1 MSVFRILFFAL
12 LFIISSTLLAQ
23 EKQDTI
29 REKGI
34 YIITKNDGVIYIG
47 EIVYDNAREVFIKT
61 KKTGDL
67 IIPKYEIKSIVK
79 ARETEINTEG
89 ELVQSEVFATRYF
102 ITTNAIPIN
111 KGDSYILWNLYG
123 PDFQF
128 GLGKNVGIGV
138 MSTWV
143 GMPIIGTLKYS
154 ISKSEKLHYGFGLLA
169 GTGSWALPEWGM
181 ALPFG
186 VVTLGDKKNNINF
199 SAGYGAIIEK
209 GKSDGRFL
217 FSIAGFSKVGK
228 KISLV
233 LDSFIMPAGN
243 YFNEE
248 EINYNPSTGYN
259 ETIIVRKRK
268 EGFALIIP
276 GIRWQLESNKAF
288 QFGFAGLMV
297 NGEAVPAPIPMI
309 QWFRKL

>member
-1 MSVFRILFFAL
+1 MSIFRILFLIVF
-12 LFIISSTLLAQ
+12 FFSIISIFGQ
-23 EKQDTI
+23 NNQDTL

-34 YIITKNDGVIYIG
+34 YIITKNDGVTYVG

-67 IIPKYEIKSIVK
+67 IIPKYEIKSIIK
-79 ARETEINTEG
+79 ASESEINEEG
-89 ELVQSEVFATRYF
+89 ELEQSEVFATRYF

-154 ISKSEKLHYGFGLLA
+154 FSKNEKLHYGFGLLA
-169 GTGSWALPEWGM
+169 GTGSWALPEWGI

-186 VVTLGDKKNNINF
+186 ILTFGDRKNNINF
-199 SAGYGAIIEK
+199 SAGYGAIIER

-217 FSIAGFSKVGK
+217 FSVAGFSKIGK
-228 KISLV
+228 KISIV
-233 LDSFIMPAGN
+233 LDSFIMSAGN
-243 YFNEE
+243 YFNEQE
-248 EINYNPSTGYN
+248 TYYNPSTGFN
-259 ETIIVRKRK
+259 ETITVRKRK
-268 EGFALIIP
+268 AGFALIIP
-276 GIRWQLESNKAF
+276 GVRWQLEPNKAF

>member
-61 KKTGDL
+61 KKTGDI

>member
-12 LFIISSTLLAQ
+12 LFIISSTFLAQ

-61 KKTGDL
+61 KKTGDI

-248 EINYNPSTGYN
+248 QINYNPSTGYN

>member
-29 REKGI
+29 REKAI

-61 KKTGDL
+61 KKTGDI

-276 GIRWQLESNKAF
+276 GIRWQLEPNKAF

>member
-1 MSVFRILFFAL
+1 MSIFRILIFSVLFF
-12 LFIISSTLLAQ
+12 ISSTVVAQ
-23 EKQDTI
+23 EKKDSLS
-29 REKGI
+29 EKGF
-34 YIITKNDGVIYIG
+34 YIITKNDGVIYVG

-67 IIPKYEIKSIVK
+67 IIPKHEIKSIVK
-79 ARETEINTEG
+79 ARESEINAEG
-89 ELVQSEVFATRYF
+89 EIVQSEVFGTRYF

-154 ISKSEKLHYGFGLLA
+154 FSKNQKLHYGFGVLA
-169 GTGSWALPEWGM
+169 GTGSWAIPEWGM
-181 ALPFG
+181 VLPFG
-186 VVTLGDKKNNINF
+186 VMTFGDKKANINF
-199 SAGYGAIIEK
+199 SAGYGAIIER

-217 FSIAGFSKVGK
+217 FSIAGFSKIGK
-228 KISLV
+228 KISVV

-243 YFNEE
+243 YFNSEE
-248 EINYNPSTGYN
+248 TSYNPSTGFD
-259 ETIIVRKRK
+259 ETVIVRKRK
-268 EGFALIIP
+268 AGFALIIP
-276 GIRWQLESNKAF
+276 GLRWQLEPNKAF

-297 NGEAVPAPIPMI
+297 NGEAIPAPIPMI

>member
-61 KKTGDL
+61 KKTGDI

-248 EINYNPSTGYN
+248 QINYNPSTGYN

>member
-1 MSVFRILFFAL
+1 MSIFRKLFL
-12 LFIISSTLLAQ
+12 SLFLISTISAFAQ
-23 EKQDTI
+23 ENKDTL
-29 REKGI
+29 KGQ
-34 YIITKNDGVIYIG
+34 YIITKNDGVTYVG
-47 EIVYDNAREVFIKT
+47 EIVYENAREVFIKT
-61 KKTGDL
+61 KKTGDI

-79 ARETEINTEG
+79 ARESEINQEG
-89 ELVQSEVFATRYF
+89 EFVQSEVFSTRYF

-111 KGDSYILWNLYG
+111 KGDSYILWNLHG

-128 GLGKNVGIGV
+128 GLGKNVGVGV

-154 ISKSEKLHYGFGLLA
+154 FSKNEKLHYGFGLLA

-186 VVTLGDKKNNINF
+186 ILTLGDRKNNINF
-199 SAGYGAIIEK
+199 SAGYGAIFES

-217 FSIAGFSKVGK
+217 FSVAGFSTVGK
-228 KISLV
+228 KIRIV

-248 EINYNPSTGYN
+248 ETNYNPYTGFN

-268 EGFALIIP
+268 QSFALIIP
-276 GIRWQLESNKAF
+276 GIRWQLEPNKAF
-288 QFGFAGLMV
+288 QFGFAGLIV
-297 NGEAVPAPIPMI
+297 NGKAVPAPIPMI

>member
-12 LFIISSTLLAQ
+12 LFIISSTFLAQ

-61 KKTGDL
+61 KKTGDI

-248 EINYNPSTGYN
+248 LINYNPSTGYN

>member
-12 LFIISSTLLAQ
+12 LFIFSSTYLAQ

-47 EIVYDNAREVFIKT
+47 EILYNNAREVFIKT
-61 KKTGDL
+61 KKTGDI

-154 ISKSEKLHYGFGLLA
+154 FSKTEKLHYGFGLLA

-276 GIRWQLESNKAF
+276 GIRWQLDPNKAF

>member
-1 MSVFRILFFAL
+1 
-12 LFIISSTLLAQ
+12 
-23 EKQDTI
+23 
-29 REKGI
+29 
-34 YIITKNDGVIYIG
+34 
-47 EIVYDNAREVFIKT
+47 
-61 KKTGDL
+61 
-67 IIPKYEIKSIVK
+67 
-79 ARETEINTEG
+79 
-89 ELVQSEVFATRYF
+89 
-102 ITTNAIPIN
+102 
-111 KGDSYILWNLYG
+111 LYG

-154 ISKSEKLHYGFGLLA
+154 FSKTEKLHYGFGLLA

-276 GIRWQLESNKAF
+276 GIRWQLDPNKAF

>member
-1 MSVFRILFFAL
+1 MTIFRVFLFCFL
-12 LFIISSTLLAQ
+12 IINSSTFLAQ
-23 EKQDTI
+23 EKKDTLSK
-29 REKGI
+29 KGF
-34 YIITKNDGVIYIG
+34 YIITKNDGVTYVG
-47 EIVYDNAREVFIKT
+47 EIVYDNAREVFLKT

-79 ARETEINTEG
+79 ASAAEINEEG

-111 KGDSYILWNLYG
+111 KGDSYLLWNLYG

-128 GLGKNVGIGV
+128 GLGKNVGVGV
-138 MSTWV
+138 MSTWI

-154 ISKSEKLHYGFGLLA
+154 FSKNQKLHYGFGLLA
-169 GTGSWALPEWGM
+169 GTGSWALPEWRM

-186 VVTLGDKKNNINF
+186 MLTLGDRKNNINF
-199 SAGYGAIIEK
+199 SAGYGAIIER

-217 FSIAGFSKVGK
+217 FSVAGFSKIGK
-228 KISLV
+228 KISIV
-233 LDSFIMPAGN
+233 LDSFIMPVGN
-243 YFNEE
+243 YFNQEE
-248 EINYNPSTGYN
+248 TIYNPSTGLD
-259 ETIIVRKRK
+259 ETLIVRKRK
-268 EGFALIIP
+268 AGFALIIP
-276 GIRWQLESNKAF
+276 GIRWQLEPNKAF
-288 QFGFAGLMV
+288 QFGFAGLIV

>member
-12 LFIISSTLLAQ
+12 LFIISSTFLAQ
-23 EKQDTI
+23 EKQDKI

>member
-1 MSVFRILFFAL
+1 MSIFRILSFTI
-12 LFIISSTLLAQ
+12 LFINISPFFSQ
-23 EKQDTI
+23 EKNDSLS
-29 REKGI
+29 KKAFF
-34 YIITKNDGVIYIG
+34 IITKNDGVIYVG
-47 EIVYDNAREVFIKT
+47 EIVYDNAREVFLKT

-79 ARETEINTEG
+79 ASAAEINEEG

-138 MSTWV
+138 MSTWI

-154 ISKSEKLHYGFGLLA
+154 VSKNQKLHYGFGLLA

-186 VVTLGDKKNNINF
+186 ILTLGDSKNNINF
-199 SAGYGAIIEK
+199 SAGYGAIIER

-217 FSIAGFSKVGK
+217 FSIAGFSKIGK
-228 KISLV
+228 KISVV

-243 YFNEE
+243 YFNSEE
-248 EINYNPSTGYN
+248 TSYNPYTGFD
-259 ETIIVRKRK
+259 ETVIVRKRK
-268 EGFALIIP
+268 AGFALIIP
-276 GIRWQLESNKAF
+276 GLRWQLEPNKAF

>member
-1 MSVFRILFFAL
+1 MSIFKILFFAL
-12 LFIISSTLLAQ
+12 FFISTISSFSQ
-23 EKQDTI
+23 EKKDTLK
-29 REKGI
+29 EKEL
-34 YIITKNDGVIYIG
+34 YIITKNDGVIYVG

-67 IIPKYEIKSIVK
+67 IIPKHEIKSIVK
-79 ARETEINTEG
+79 ARESEINAEG
-89 ELVQSEVFATRYF
+89 EIVQSEVFATRYF
-102 ITTNAIPIN
+102 ITTNAIPIS
-111 KGDSYILWNLYG
+111 KGESYILWNIYG

-128 GLGKNVGIGV
+128 GLGKNVGVGI

-154 ISKSEKLHYGFGLLA
+154 FSKNEKFHYGFGVLG
-169 GTGSWALPEWGM
+169 GTGSWAVPEWGM
-181 ALPFG
+181 ILPFG
-186 VVTLGDKKNNINF
+186 IMTFGDKKANINF
-199 SAGYGAIIEK
+199 SAGYGAIIER
-209 GKSDGRFL
+209 GESDGRFL
-217 FSIAGFSKVGK
+217 FSVAGFSKIGK
-228 KISLV
+228 KISVV

-243 YFNEE
+243 YFNEQE
-248 EINYNPSTGYN
+248 TNYNPSTGLN
-259 ETIIVRKRK
+259 ETIVVRKRK

-276 GIRWQLESNKAF
+276 GIRWQLEPNKAF

>member
-61 KKTGDL
+61 KKTGDI

-79 ARETEINTEG
+79 ARETEINKEG

-248 EINYNPSTGYN
+248 QINYNPSTGYN

>member
-1 MSVFRILFFAL
+1 MSIFRILFLIVF
-12 LFIISSTLLAQ
+12 FFSIISIFGQ
-23 EKQDTI
+23 NNQDTL

-34 YIITKNDGVIYIG
+34 YIITKNDGVTYVG

-67 IIPKYEIKSIVK
+67 IIPKYEIKSIIK
-79 ARETEINTEG
+79 ASESEINEEG
-89 ELVQSEVFATRYF
+89 ELEQSEVFATRYF

-128 GLGKNVGIGV
+128 GIGKNVGIGV

-154 ISKSEKLHYGFGLLA
+154 FSKNEKLHYGFGLLA

-186 VVTLGDKKNNINF
+186 MLTLGNRKSNINF
-199 SAGYGAIIEK
+199 SAGYGAIIES

-217 FSIAGFSKVGK
+217 FSVAGFSKVGK
-228 KISLV
+228 KISIV

-243 YFNEE
+243 YFNEQE
-248 EINYNPSTGYN
+248 TNYNPSTGFN

-276 GIRWQLESNKAF
+276 GIRWQLEPNKAF
-288 QFGFAGLMV
+288 QFGFAGLIV